1 MVQYKAIDDMP
12 TMDYQNSGD
21 SETGQ
26 GKTACKEC
34 DLTQKP
40 REG

>member
-12 TMDYQNSGD
+12 TMDYRHSGD

-26 GKTACKEC
+26 GKTVCK
-34 DLTQKP
+34 Q
-40 REG
+40 RI